1 MGNDKYEASDSNG
14 SMNVLRK
21 LESLMSR
28 DEIKLSG
35 DYDNDDSDSTDV
47 ASSLNY
53 DDGDVLS
60 LQHKLSDDGDV
71 NDKKDPDLSSLIK
84 KQMTQLQDDHLP
96 DSAKGISVVEGKTD
110 DLSYDF
116 SQGLDAGVKGSKSE
130 ELEVWQEVIKHE
142 LKDFDDTEEG
152 RSSVAKEDSNMDLDM
167 DFGLEENK
175 LPDLQKNMAYP
186 SGDDVDPS
194 DVFEQDKLNDKV
206 LDEHILSVEA
216 YGKTKEMFDQLKT
229 KVSDSGDMKSKDS
242 GANIEDFM
250 MKMMKPMLKEWLD
263 SNLPK
268 IVKSVVQKEIKK
280 LVD

>member
-1 MGNDKYEASDSNG
+1 MDNDKYEASDSNG
-14 SMNVLRK
+14 SVNVLRK

-35 DYDNDDSDSTDV
+35 NYDSGSEDAD
-47 ASSLNY
+47 SSLNY

-60 LQHKLSDDGDV
+60 LQHKLSDDGDS
-71 NDKKDPDLSSLIK
+71 NDKKNPDLSALIK

-96 DSAKGISVVEGKTD
+96 DSKKASVVEGKTD

-116 SQGLDAGVKGSKSE
+116 SQGSAVGVKDSKAE
-130 ELEVWQEVIKHE
+130 ELEAWQEVIKHE

-152 RSSVAKEDSNMDLDM
+152 GGSVVKGDSNMDLDM

-175 LPDLQKNMAYP
+175 LPEPQKNMAYP
-186 SGDDVDPS
+186 SVDVVDSS
-194 DVFEQDKLNDKV
+194 DVFEQEKLNDRE
-206 LDEHILSVEA
+206 LNEHILSAEA
-216 YGKTKEMFDQLKT
+216 YGQTKEMFDQLKR
-229 KVSDSGDMKSKDS
+229 KVSDSGDIKSKNS